1 MMSESR
7 ERRDELSSNRN
18 FSISQRQRKEVSVEV
33 LTSEIDHVKKMVDDL
48 QLPSPAVDIGIGLF
62 SGILV
67 SGVFALI
74 SAYSGEVPGWSLNL
88 SWMLTGIGLA
98 GTVLCVLFRLK
109 QKNTEL
115 EEKKSIND
123 ELERWKCSETSDGL
137 SIRLDPELWSNVF
150 QTIGRDFS
158 TSIIGSKPDKK
169 G

>member
-1 MMSESR
+1 MLTIRSMMNESR

-74 SAYSGEVPGWSLNL
+74 SAYSGEVPS
-88 SWMLTGIGLA
+88 
-98 GTVLCVLFRLK
+98 
-109 QKNTEL
+109 
-115 EEKKSIND
+115 
-123 ELERWKCSETSDGL
+123 
-137 SIRLDPELWSNVF
+137 
-150 QTIGRDFS
+150 
-158 TSIIGSKPDKK
+158 
-169 G
+169 